1 MKLNHK
7 YFVMKKLN
15 LIIVSIIV
23 ILTATSCNQKEK
35 RQIDLLTK
43 ENEALRHDS
52 QSKDSTINQFFLLL
66 NEIEQNL
73 AEVKQKQQVISK
85 NTIQNGELKDD
96 VREQIDQDIQTINEL
111 MDKNKKT
118 ISYLNKKLKE
128 SNLKIAEFERML
140 AQTVQQIEERDAEI
154 VDLKEKLTTL
164 NFSVETLNAKVDTL
178 TENNIELTHKVTVQT
193 EVINTAWYAFGSKK
207 ELLENGIIDKTGGFL
222 GIGKTTKMK
231 ADFDNSYFKKIDI
244 SQVKTLDLFVKKA
257 KIITTHP
264 SDSYQLITGQ
274 NGAVEKIEITNPEK
288 FWSAS
293 KYLVIEVE

>member
-1 MKLNHK
+1 
-7 YFVMKKLN
+7 MKKLN

-43 ENEALRHDS
+43 ENEALRHES

-73 AEVKQKQQVISK
+73 SEVKQKQQVISK

-111 MDKNKKT
+111 MDKNRKT

-154 VDLKEKLTTL
+154 VDLKEKLTAL

-178 TENNIELTHKVTVQT
+178 TEDNIELTHKVTAQT

-274 NGAVEKIEITNPEK
+274 NGAVEMIEITNPEK

>member
-1 MKLNHK
+1 MN
-7 YFVMKKLN
+7 KLN

>member
-1 MKLNHK
+1 MN
-7 YFVMKKLN
+7 KLN
-15 LIIVSIIV
+15 LVFASITLILIV
-23 ILTATSCNQKEK
+23 TSCNQKEK

-43 ENEALRHDS
+43 ENEALRHES
-52 QSKDSTINQFFLLL
+52 HSKDSTINQFFLLL

-85 NTIQNGELKDD
+85 NTIQSGELKDD

-111 MDKNKKT
+111 MDKNKRT
-118 ISYLNKKLKE
+118 IAYLNKKLKE
-128 SNLKIAEFERML
+128 SNMKIAEFERML
-140 AQTVQQIEERDAEI
+140 AQTMQQIQERDDEI
-154 VDLKEKLTTL
+154 ANLKEKLTEL
-164 NFSVETLNAKVDTL
+164 NFSIETLNAKVDTL
-178 TENNIELTHKVTVQT
+178 TEDNIELTHKVTKQT
-193 EVINTAWYAFGSKK
+193 EVINTGWYAFGSKK

-244 SQVKTLDLFVKKA
+244 SEFKSLDLYVKKA

-274 NGAVEKIEITNPEK
+274 NGNIERIEINNPEK

>member
-1 MKLNHK
+1 MN
-7 YFVMKKLN
+7 KLN

-43 ENEALRHDS
+43 ENEALRHES

-73 AEVKQKQQVISK
+73 SEVKQKQQVISK

>member
-1 MKLNHK
+1 
-7 YFVMKKLN
+7 MKKLN

-43 ENEALRHDS
+43 ENEALRHES

-73 AEVKQKQQVISK
+73 SEVKQKQQVISK

-111 MDKNKKT
+111 MDKNRKT

-154 VDLKEKLTTL
+154 VDLKEKLTAL

-293 KYLVIEVE
+293 RYLVIEVE

>member
-1 MKLNHK
+1 MKI
-7 YFVMKKLN
+7 KLA
-15 LIIVSIIV
+15 LISIAFLFSI
-23 ILTATSCNQKEK
+23 AGCNQKEK

-43 ENEALRHDS
+43 ENDALRHES

-85 NTIQNGELKDD
+85 NTLQSQELKND

-118 ISYLNKKLKE
+118 INYLSKKLKE
-128 SNLKIAEFERML
+128 SNLKIAEFEKML
-140 AQTVQQIEERDAEI
+140 AQTTQQIEERDAEI
-154 VDLKEKLTTL
+154 VQLKEKLTEL
-164 NFSVETLNAKVDTL
+164 NFSIETLNAKVDTL
-178 TENNIELTHKVTVQT
+178 TEDNIELTHKVTKQT
-193 EVINTAWYAFGSKK
+193 EVINSAWYAFGTKK

-222 GIGKTTKMK
+222 GIGKTTRMK

-244 SQVKTLDLFVKKA
+244 MEVKSIDLFAKKA
-257 KIITTHP
+257 KLITTHP
-264 SDSYQLITGQ
+264 SDSYKLITAD
-274 NGAVEKIEITNPEK
+274 NGTVEKIEISDPNK

>member
-1 MKLNHK
+1 MN
-7 YFVMKKLN
+7 KLN
-15 LIIVSIIV
+15 LITVSIIL
-23 ILTATSCNQKEK
+23 ILVGTSCNQKEK

-43 ENEALRHDS
+43 ENEALRHES

-73 AEVKQKQQVISK
+73 TEVKQKQQVISK
-85 NTIQNGELKDD
+85 NAIQGGELKDD

-111 MDKNKKT
+111 MDKNRKT
-118 ISYLNKKLKE
+118 IAYLNKKLKE

-154 VDLKEKLTTL
+154 VSLKEKLTAL

-178 TENNIELTHKVTVQT
+178 TEDNIELTHKVNKQT

-207 ELLENGIIDKTGGFL
+207 ELLENGIVDKTGGFL

-231 ADFDNSYFKKIDI
+231 ADFDNTYFKKVDI
-244 SQVKTLDLFVKKA
+244 SQVKSLDLFVRKA

-274 NGAVEKIEITNPEK
+274 NGNIEKIEITNPDK

>member
-1 MKLNHK
+1 
-7 YFVMKKLN
+7 MKKLN

>member
-1 MKLNHK
+1 MN
-7 YFVMKKLN
+7 KLN
-15 LIIVSIIV
+15 LIIASIIV

-154 VDLKEKLTTL
+154 VDLKEKLTAL

-193 EVINTAWYAFGSKK
+193 EVINAAWYAFGSKK

-274 NGAVEKIEITNPEK
+274 NGTVEKIEITNSEK

>member
-1 MKLNHK
+1 
-7 YFVMKKLN
+7 MKKLN

-244 SQVKTLDLFVKKA
+244 SQVNTLDLFVKKA

>member
-1 MKLNHK
+1 MN
-7 YFVMKKLN
+7 KLN
-15 LIIVSIIV
+15 LVFASITLILIV
-23 ILTATSCNQKEK
+23 TSCNQKEK

-43 ENEALRHDS
+43 ENEALRHES
-52 QSKDSTINQFFLLL
+52 HSKDSTINQFFLLL

-85 NTIQNGELKDD
+85 NTIQSGELKDD

-111 MDKNKKT
+111 MDKNKRT

-128 SNLKIAEFERML
+128 SNMKIAEFERML
-140 AQTVQQIEERDAEI
+140 AQTMQQIQERDDEI
-154 VDLKEKLTTL
+154 ANLKEKLTEL
-164 NFSVETLNAKVDTL
+164 NFSIETLNAKVDTL
-178 TENNIELTHKVTVQT
+178 TEDNIELTHKVTKQT
-193 EVINTAWYAFGSKK
+193 EVINTGWYAFGSKK

-244 SQVKTLDLFVKKA
+244 SEFKSLDLYVKKA

-274 NGAVEKIEITNPEK
+274 NGNIERIEIDNPEK

>member
-1 MKLNHK
+1 MN
-7 YFVMKKLN
+7 KLN

-111 MDKNKKT
+111 MDKNRKT

-140 AQTVQQIEERDAEI
+140 AQTVQQIEERDSEI
-154 VDLKEKLTTL
+154 VDLKEKLTAL

>member
-1 MKLNHK
+1 MNKL
-7 YFVMKKLN
+7 KLLVTGII
-15 LIIVSIIV
+15 LILFAI
-23 ILTATSCNQKEK
+23 SCNQKEK

-43 ENEALRHDS
+43 ENEALRHES
-52 QSKDSTINQFFLLL
+52 HSKDSTINQFFLLL
-66 NEIEQNL
+66 NEIELNL

-85 NTIQNGELKDD
+85 STIQSSELKDD

-111 MDKNKKT
+111 MDKNRKT

-128 SNLKIAEFERML
+128 SNLKIAEFERMI

-154 VDLKEKLTTL
+154 VVLKEKLTEL
-164 NFSVETLNAKVDTL
+164 NFSIETLNAKLDTL
-178 TENNIELTHKVTVQT
+178 TEDNVELTHKVTKQT

-231 ADFDNSYFKKIDI
+231 ADFDNSYFKKIDV
-244 SQVKTLDLFVKKA
+244 SQVKSLDLFVKKV

-264 SDSYQLITGQ
+264 SDSYQIIKGG
-274 NGAVEKIEITNPEK
+274 NGNVEKIEITNPEK

>member
-1 MKLNHK
+1 MN
-7 YFVMKKLN
+7 KLN
-15 LIIVSIIV
+15 LVIASIVL
-23 ILTATSCNQKEK
+23 ILIATSCNQKEK

-43 ENEALRHDS
+43 ENEALRHES
-52 QSKDSTINQFFLLL
+52 HSKDSTINQFFLLL

-85 NTIQNGELKDD
+85 NTIQSGELKDD

-111 MDKNKKT
+111 MDKNKRT

-128 SNLKIAEFERML
+128 SNMKIAEFERML
-140 AQTVQQIEERDAEI
+140 AQTMQQIQERDDEI
-154 VDLKEKLTTL
+154 ANLKEKLTEL
-164 NFSVETLNAKVDTL
+164 NFSIETLNAKVDTL
-178 TENNIELTHKVTVQT
+178 TEDNIELTHKVTKQT
-193 EVINTAWYAFGSKK
+193 EVINTGWYAFGSKK

-244 SQVKTLDLFVKKA
+244 SEFKSLDLYVKKA

-274 NGAVEKIEITNPEK
+274 NGNIERIEINNPEK

>member
-1 MKLNHK
+1 MN
-7 YFVMKKLN
+7 KLN
-15 LIIVSIIV
+15 LIIASIIV

-244 SQVKTLDLFVKKA
+244 SQVINLDLFVKKA